1 LRVDW
6 RGNTGSARCTSVATC
21 SILVG
26 HIVTSQGDF
35 FRGLVLVYRQ
45 SCGPVDTEASVVIQ
59 ALEIAVVETTRSRY
73 EMRAEK
79 GD

>member
-1 LRVDW
+1 L
-6 RGNTGSARCTSVATC
+6 
-21 SILVG
+21 
-26 HIVTSQGDF
+26 